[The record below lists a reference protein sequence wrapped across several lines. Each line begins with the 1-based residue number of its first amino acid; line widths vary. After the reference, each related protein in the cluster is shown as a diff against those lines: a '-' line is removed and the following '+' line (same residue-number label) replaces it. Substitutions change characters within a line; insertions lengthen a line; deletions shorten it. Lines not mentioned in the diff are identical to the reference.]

1 MADEA
6 TDTTAGESTEDK
18 SQDTSTSTTNTY
30 TQEQLN
36 AVLADHKKRIQAQ
49 FADYDDI
56 KAQLA
61 TAQEASEAKVA
72 EVATIASE
80 RDSLKSDLTAKEME
94 ALKLRVAMEKS
105 VPAELIDRL
114 KGSTAEELQ
123 ADADVLLKAVRPS
136 GGSGFDGGVPDRVTA
151 TDFANENDPKKVL
164 EFLSKVSS

>member
-6 TDTTAGESTEDK
+6 TNTPAASTDDRPQE
-18 SQDTSTSTTNTY
+18 TSTSTKTY

-61 TAQEASEAKVA
+61 TAQEASEAKVS
-72 EVATIASE
+72 EVATITTE
-80 RDSLKSDLTAKEME
+80 RDSLQSELTAKEME

-136 GGSGFDGGVPDRVTA
+136 GGSGFDGGVVEPPVTL
-151 TDFANENDPKKVL
+151 DIANENDPKKIL
-164 EFLSKVSS
+164 EWAKSL